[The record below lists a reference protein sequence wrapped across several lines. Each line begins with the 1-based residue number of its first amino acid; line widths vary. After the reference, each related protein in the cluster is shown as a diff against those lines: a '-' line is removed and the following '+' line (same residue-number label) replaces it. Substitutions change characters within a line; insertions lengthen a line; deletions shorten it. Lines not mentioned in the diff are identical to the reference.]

1 MTLPPN
7 KALAEALRSEIENLR
22 RLQQEAADE
31 QRRFGGQALPSVHD
45 LRGVASVLSDIYEGA
60 EKAFERIVRVMG
72 ESLPSGFDWHQKLL
86 TQMSE
91 PVAGQRPAVIRPET
105 QQQLDDF
112 RRFRHVERH
121 RYGFELDWQNIR
133 VLLADSDQ
141 ALNLLT
147 ADLESLCLFL
157 EQLDKGEE

>member
-1 MTLPPN
+1 MTLPPS
-7 KALAEALRSEIENLR
+7 KALADALRSEIENWR

-31 QRRFGGQALPSVHD
+31 QRRFGDQALPSVHD
-45 LRGVASVLSDIYEGA
+45 LRAVASILSDIYEGA

-121 RYGFELDWQNIR
+121 RYGFDLDWQNIQE
-133 VLLADSDQ
+133 LLADSDQ
-141 ALNLLT
+141 ALNLLIT
-147 ADLESLCLFL
+147 DLETFCVFL
-157 EQLDKGEE
+157 ERLNS